1 VTRYVILGLLRNG
14 SPSHGYAL
22 MKGYRERSGVPLAT
36 GGLYRELARLVE
48 EGLVANAE
56 RGLEGDPRR
65 TPYVITAEGE
75 AAFDAWLAASPAK
88 VDSCCD
94 DELTTRAIFLADAPP
109 EVARDIVSE
118 WKDELWAVSKTFE
131 RTRQLALRSA
141 EDRGAWSVLPI
152 LLGRRLKHIAS
163 DLAFLDDL
171 LAAIRAKAPTPDAQ
185 RDPTPLSEIDPR
197 AKPLRLSHDGR
208 APSHGPAPSHR
219 PNRSRV

>member
-1 VTRYVILGLLRNG
+1 
-14 SPSHGYAL
+14 

-36 GGLYRELARLVE
+36 GGLYRELARLVD

-65 TPYVITAEGE
+65 TPYVITPEGE
-75 AAFDAWLAASPAK
+75 AAFDGWLAASPAK

-109 EVARDIVSE
+109 EVARDIISE

-141 EDRGAWSVLPI
+141 EDRAGWSVLPT

-163 DLAFLDDL
+163 DIAFLDDL
-171 LAAIRAKAPTPDAQ
+171 LAAIRAKAPAPDAQ
-185 RDPTPLSEIDPR
+185 RDSNVLTELDQR
-197 AKPLRLSHDGR
+197 AKPLRLSHESR
-208 APSHGPAPSHR
+208 APSHGQAASHR
-219 PNRSRV
+219 QNRSRV